1 MSNNFRIVSL
11 PILFLSAWSACSAF
25 AQPQQQATASFKAV
39 HVIGMQGV
47 KHNTKGKVILSK
59 DALEFATGGTN
70 NELSITSIQ
79 AAFTGADSQ
88 RLIAAEH

>member
-1 MSNNFRIVSL
+1 MSNDFRIVSL
-11 PILFLSAWSACSAF
+11 PILFLSAWSACSTF

-59 DALEFATGGTN
+59 DALEFATGGIGSGWRHPAITR
-70 NELSITSIQ
+70 LSPGDGS
-79 AAFTGADSQ
+79 SQ
-88 RLIAAEH
+88 